1 MLGGPARCVDP
12 AEGGDFDE
20 AAPDEVALDPEAVRA
35 AIDYATRALAASV
48 RVYRHDCL
56 VGQSGADTDTRFVP
70 AGLWSATKGIVSMLV
85 GRAVQ
90 MGRLSVDDPIGR
102 YLPDVDVAHGAIT
115 VEQLLTQSSGLAFH
129 WANDVAAGDGDSVAF
144 TMALPFAHAPGTFY
158 EYAQTTV
165 TVLGAVV
172 EAAVGQDL
180 QAFAQAE
187 LFGPL
192 GIPRDRW
199 SWQRDV
205 AGHTIGFAAL
215 AMAPVDLA
223 RIGTL
228 LAHDGQWGDRRLIDP
243 GYVAAM
249 GASSA
254 TNPGYGYLLWT
265 NRGDSFI
272 TPSSLARRTKDRPWL
287 PAAPR
292 DLFALSGMFDQFV
305 WVIPSLDMVVVRTG
319 FFGPSNW
326 GHEFFRILIAR
337 GPRRRPRRPRALAGG
352 VDRRPVRVGEPA
364 RPRHLA
370 RPGARVLTPDAKEAA
385 SGTPPRSP
393 RPVPEGAGRNHFSR
407 TTSHTM
413 R

>member
-1 MLGGPARCVDP
+1 
-12 AEGGDFDE
+12 
-20 AAPDEVALDPEAVRA
+20 
-35 AIDYATRALAASV
+35 
-48 RVYRHDCL
+48 
-56 VGQSGADTDTRFVP
+56 
-70 AGLWSATKGIVSMLV
+70 
-85 GRAVQ
+85 
-90 MGRLSVDDPIGR
+90 
-102 YLPDVDVAHGAIT
+102 
-115 VEQLLTQSSGLAFH
+115 
-129 WANDVAAGDGDSVAF
+129 
-144 TMALPFAHAPGTFY
+144 MALPFAHEPGTFY

-326 GHEFFRILIAR
+326 GHEFFRILMR
-337 GPRRRPRRPRALAGG
+337 GVRDADIPDPGPLAGR

-370 RPGARVLTPDAKEAA
+370 RTAARVLTPDAKEAA
-385 SGTPPRSP
+385 SGTPPRSL
-393 RPVPEGAGRNHFSR
+393 RPVPGGGRAESLQSDNFAHHAVILPVTGAVARKTRPFGLMKVGKSTQPGRSGASNGPLTQVLTRLWALSSQVECSESR
-407 TTSHTM
+407 S
-413 R
+413 REQ